1 MIKVHAL
8 LIAAGES
15 KRMGAPKQ
23 LLPWGTKT
31 LIEHQIEILQ
41 EAKLTV
47 SVVLGANAE
56 SIQKTIVH
64 LDVKVYHNDDW
75 NLGMGTSISCG
86 AKSIHFN
93 KNHYDG
99 ILIALVD
106 QPLLTSEHFQKM
118 IDCFESG
125 KNQIIVSQSDTGFT
139 GPPTLFDISYLDELM
154 ALQGEAGAKPII
166 KKHQNNVVKIP
177 CQGSLGDIDTPE
189 AYQRLLKKANL
200 QS

>member
-1 MIKVHAL
+1 MTNIHAL
-8 LIAAGES
+8 LIAAGKS
-15 KRMGAPKQ
+15 KRMGTPKQ

-41 EAKLTV
+41 KATLKV

-56 SIQKTIVH
+56 LIQKTIAH
-64 LDVKVYHNDDW
+64 LGVDVYHNNDW
-75 NLGMGTSISCG
+75 EMGMGTSISCG

-106 QPLLTSEHFQKM
+106 QPLITSKHFQKM
-118 IDCFESG
+118 IDGFESG

-139 GPPTLFDISYLDELM
+139 GPPTLFDSSYLDELM
-154 ALQGEAGAKPII
+154 ALHGEAGAKPII
-166 KKHQNNVVKIP
+166 KKHQNNVVLIP
-177 CQGSLGDIDTPE
+177 CKSSLEDIDTPE
-189 AYQRLLKKANL
+189 AYQRLLKLANL